1 MHFKVEAA
9 TQNTKPVQC
18 YLCLKYNHAAR
29 ITKIEKTIAE
39 VANII
44 SDDDTNID
52 SISDSDS
59 DDDIKVLNNNKVK
72 QQPKQSSVTTS
83 QPLYSLISNVETH
96 PTIGKISGHKPL
108 AFNMPIGIESKPA
121 SPQLSLNFNTANWS
135 KFRNKFNEQLML
147 WNKHRH
153 ITTSSDIEEY
163 TTFITNSITT
173 AIQKAIPT

>member
-1 MHFKVEAA
+1 MFSPPITDIVE
-9 TQNTKPVQC
+9 
-18 YLCLKYNHAAR
+18 
-29 ITKIEKTIAE
+29 
-39 VANII
+39 I
-44 SDDDTNID
+44 SNSLDDDFPLQID
-52 SISDSDS
+52 T
-59 DDDIKVLNNNKVK
+59 LPVK
-72 QQPKQSSVTTS
+72 ESVTVTSKTTTATTSADSSSSSTINKLVQNLKRTS

-121 SPQLSLNFNTANWS
+121 SPRLSLNFNTANWS

-163 TTFITNSITT
+163 TTFITNNITT
-173 AIQKAIPT
+173 AIQEAIPT

>member
-1 MHFKVEAA
+1 MFSPPITDIVE
-9 TQNTKPVQC
+9 
-18 YLCLKYNHAAR
+18 
-29 ITKIEKTIAE
+29 
-39 VANII
+39 I
-44 SDDDTNID
+44 SNSLDDDFPLQID
-52 SISDSDS
+52 T
-59 DDDIKVLNNNKVK
+59 LPVK
-72 QQPKQSSVTTS
+72 ESVTVTSKTTTATTSADSSSSTTINKLVQNLKRTS

>member
-1 MHFKVEAA
+1 I
-9 TQNTKPVQC
+9 N
-18 YLCLKYNHAAR
+18 
-29 ITKIEKTIAE
+29 KIEKTIAE

-121 SPQLSLNFNTANWS
+121 SPRLSLNFNTANWS

-163 TTFITNSITT
+163 TTFITNNITT
-173 AIQKAIPT
+173 AIQEAIPT